1 MTKTII
7 MHEIPKQLFE
17 FHHFLSD
24 GPYALGHK
32 LSPSYE
38 EHYDKEYAD
47 FYKEAFKEYEFSILD
62 NGLFELGDSIDLDVL
77 YRLGEEYK
85 PSHLILPDALNNME
99 LTKERAVNYIKKYGT
114 QSTPKFIGV
123 VQGRTIEEFLEM
135 YEFFNKLE
143 SVDIIAIPFDFLPK
157 DGFLTGGVDEWKLQ
171 RVKLVNLL
179 LDEYNYEL
187 PKKLHLLGCATPNE
201 FGYYRSLAK
210 KFINSVDTSA
220 PIVYGWNGVK
230 FTNRGIPA
238 GTEKPKDKLAENL
251 NINLSKEQLQVI
263 GHNVRSFRNLFTN

>member
-1 MTKTII
+1 MVLIS
-7 MHEIPKQLFE
+7 HEIPKQLFQN
-17 FHHFLSD
+17 HFLLND
-24 GPYALGHK
+24 YPYLLAHLLH
-32 LSPSYE
+32 PSFK
-38 EHYDKEYAD
+38 EHYDEEYAK
-47 FYKEAFKEYEFSILD
+47 FYKETVKHFEVSYLD
-62 NGLFELGDSIDLDVL
+62 NSTFELGDSIDLDIL
-77 YRLGEEYK
+77 YELGEEYK

-99 LTKERAVNYIKKYGT
+99 LTKERALNYIEKYGDK
-114 QSTPKFIGV
+114 STPKFIGV
-123 VQGRTIEEFLEM
+123 VQGRTLEEFFEM
-135 YEFFNKLE
+135 YEFFNQLKE
-143 SVDIIAIPFDFLPK
+143 VDVIAIPFDFLPK
-157 DGFLTGGVDEWKLQ
+157 DGFEGGLEEWKLQ
-171 RVKLVNLL
+171 RVGLVNKL

-230 FTNRGIPA
+230 FTDRGIPT

-251 NINLSKEQLQVI
+251 DINLSKEQLQVI